1 MIFARKHF
9 LSPVQN
15 EPIGTIMPATN
26 TVAQDAI
33 RLLLTSVLFGNIK
46 LCTVG
51 NDSNVSQASVHDP
64 TNILGT

>member
-15 EPIGTIMPATN
+15 EPIGTITPATD

-33 RLLLTSVLFGNIK
+33 RLMLTSVLFGNIK
-46 LCTVG
+46 LCTAG
-51 NDSNVSQASVHDP
+51 SNSTVSQASAHDP